1 MNKKESYSGR
11 LLIVDDEKESLDPV
25 CELLQKCGYKVEGY
39 TSCAD
44 ALAALR
50 EECYDLLLADLV
62 MPDMDGITLIAKALE
77 IDPYLIGII
86 ITGRGSIKA
95 AVDAMKSG
103 AFDFIVKP
111 LDLEILK
118 RSVSRAMEVRRLREE
133 EKKYRSIF
141 ENAIGG
147 IYQTTKEGRFITAN
161 RALARI
167 LGYGSSEE
175 LIASVRDISRLYVK
189 PDRRQEFMKII
200 EKNNI
205 ITGFESEVYRK
216 NGGRIWISEHAR
228 AIYNTL
234 GNLHYYEGC
243 VEDITVRK
251 RAEEELRIS
260 REQLRSLSAYLESAR
275 EEERMYIAREIHD
288 ELGQMLT
295 ALKMELFCLSGKIPA
310 DKEALLEKTKAM
322 SDMIDAAIK
331 TVQRISTALRPTLLD
346 DLGLAAAIEWQ
357 VEEFQKRTGIYCE
370 LVSDTEELF
379 IDRNV
384 SIAFYR
390 ILQEALTNIVR
401 HADANKVNVT
411 FINRPWNKLMLEVSD
426 NGKGITEAQI
436 SSARAFGLTG
446 IRERVYLLGGEVK
459 ITGNEGKG
467 TTLKVEIPLSKEMLK
482 VS

>member
-1 MNKKESYSGR
+1 MNKKESESGR
-11 LLIVDDEKESLDPV
+11 LLIVDDERESLNPV
-25 CELLQKCGYKVEGY
+25 CELLQNCGYMVEGH
-39 TSCAD
+39 TSCED
-44 ALAALR
+44 ALAAL
-50 EECYDLLLADLV
+50 EEESYDLLLTDLV
-62 MPDMDGITLIAKALE
+62 MPDMDGITLLTKALQV
-77 IDPYLIGII
+77 DPCLMGII
-86 ITGRGSIKA
+86 ITGRASIEI

-103 AFDFIVKP
+103 AFDFISKP
-111 LDLEILK
+111 LDLKILK

-133 EKKYRSIF
+133 EKKYRLIF

-147 IYQTTKEGRFITAN
+147 IYQTTKEGRCITAN
-161 RALARI
+161 RAFARI
-167 LGYGSSEE
+167 LGYDSPEE
-175 LIASVRDISRLYVK
+175 LIALVSDISRLYVK
-189 PDRRQEFMKII
+189 PDRRQEFMRII

-251 RAEEELRIS
+251 GAQEELRIS

-295 ALKMELFCLSGKIPA
+295 ALKMELFCLGVKIPG

-357 VEEFQKRTGIYCE
+357 VEEFQKRTGIPCE
-370 LVSDTEELF
+370 LVSDTDELF

-411 FINRPWNKLMLEVSD
+411 FINRQWNKLMLEVSD

-436 SSARAFGLTG
+436 SSTRAYGLTG
-446 IRERVYLLGGEVK
+446 IRERVYLLGGQVG

-467 TTLKVEIPLSKEMLK
+467 TTLKVEIPLSKEI
-482 VS
+482 S

>member
-1 MNKKESYSGR
+1 MNKKESDSGR
-11 LLIVDDEKESLDPV
+11 LLIVDDEREVLNPV
-25 CELLQKCGYKVEGY
+25 CELLRKCGYMVDGY
-39 TSCAD
+39 TSCDD

-50 EECYDLLLADLV
+50 EECYDLLITDLV
-62 MPDMDGITLIAKALE
+62 MPDMDGITLLTKALAV
-77 IDPYLIGII
+77 DPYLIGII
-86 ITGRGSIKA
+86 ITGRGSIET

-118 RSVSRAMEVRRLREE
+118 RTVSRAMKVRRLREE

-147 IYQTTKEGRFITAN
+147 IYQTTKEGRYITTN
-161 RALARI
+161 RALAHI
-167 LGYGSSEE
+167 LGYGSPEE
-175 LIASVRDISRLYVK
+175 LIASVSDISRLYVK
-189 PDRRQEFMKII
+189 PDRRQEFMRII

-216 NGGRIWISEHAR
+216 NGGKIWICEHAR

-234 GNLHYYEGC
+234 GDLHYFEGC

-251 RAEEELRIS
+251 RAEEELKTS
-260 REQLRSLSAYLESAR
+260 REQLRSLSAYIESAR

-288 ELGQMLT
+288 ELGRMLT
-295 ALKMELFCLSGKIPA
+295 ALKMELVCLSGKIPG

-322 SDMIDAAIK
+322 SDLIDAAIK
-331 TVQRISTALRPTLLD
+331 TVQRISTALRPALMD
-346 DLGLAAAIEWQ
+346 DLGLVAAIEWQ
-357 VEEFQKRTGIYCE
+357 VEEFRKRTGISCE
-370 LVSDTEELF
+370 LASDAEDLF
-379 IDRNV
+379 IDRSV

-401 HADANKVNVT
+401 HADANIVKVT
-411 FINRPWNKLMLEVSD
+411 FIKKPSGKLMLEVCD

-436 SSARAFGLTG
+436 SSPRAFGLTG
-446 IRERVYLLGGEVK
+446 IRERVYLLGGEVT

-467 TTLKVEIPLSKEMLK
+467 TTLKVEIPYQENRVNL
-482 VS
+482 